1 MLRDRLTKLEYH
13 LQALIEGTAARLFP
27 SSRKQKDLASQ
38 LVEAMRQGIR
48 NEPNGSP
55 IGPNL
60 FSIYLPPSQAEVL
73 KDDPALLEGLSAILQ
88 EESQEAGI
96 RFDSP
101 LVIHV
106 LADAS
111 MEIDTLQVRAEHSA
125 AHLARTSAL
134 ENVVSDGGDVQ
145 LPKNAFLIVDGTQI
159 FTINQ
164 TVTNLG
170 RRPDNHLIIND
181 PRVSRV
187 HAQIR
192 YVRNQFL
199 IFDLDSSGGT
209 WVNGTRIRQS
219 ALQPGD
225 VISLSG
231 LPIVFGQEANPPED
245 TQEYVAGG

>member
-1 MLRDRLTKLEYH
+1 MLRNRLTKLEYH
-13 LQALIEGTAARLFP
+13 LEALIEGTAARLFP

-55 IGPNL
+55 VGPNL
-60 FSIYLPPSQAEVL
+60 FSIYLPPLQAEAL
-73 KDDPALLEGLSAILQ
+73 KDNPALLEGLSAILQ

-106 LADAS
+106 IADTS
-111 MEIDTLQVRAEHSA
+111 MEKDAIRVYAEHSA

-134 ENVVSDGGDVQ
+134 ENVASDGGVQ

-164 TVTNLG
+164 VVTNLG
-170 RRPDNHLIIND
+170 RRPDNHIIIND

-192 YVRNQFL
+192 YVRNQFI

-231 LPIVFGQEANPPED
+231 LPIVFGQEASLPED
-245 TQEYVAGG
+245 TQEYIAGE